1 MPTLIVP
8 FGGNSAKQRL
18 AVPDEARTTLAHAML
33 EDVVAA
39 CVDIG
44 RTVVVSPD
52 PIELDVEIVRDD
64 GHSQGAA
71 VERALDE
78 ANPAGPVVIVNADLP
93 CATPRDLLALIGSI
107 PAGGIALV
115 EACDGTTNALALASR
130 DLFKPVYGPGSA
142 ARFRRL
148 APTAVTAI
156 PNLIDDVD
164 DLWDLIRLRGRVG
177 PHTRLSLEGAR
188 LGVPR

>member
-18 AVPDEARTTLAHAML
+18 AVPDAARTTLARAML
-33 EDVVAA
+33 DDVVAA
-39 CVDIG
+39 CADVG
-44 RTVVVSPD
+44 RTVVVTPD
-52 PIELDVEIVRDD
+52 PIELGVEVVRDD

-71 VERALDE
+71 VERALLE
-78 ANPAGPVVIVNADLP
+78 TKPSSPVVIVNADLP

-107 PAGGIALV
+107 PEGGIALV
-115 EACDGTTNALALASR
+115 EARDGTTNALALASA

-142 ARFRRL
+142 GRFRRL
-148 APTAVTAI
+148 APTAVTEI

-164 DLWDLIRLRGRVG
+164 DLWDLIRLKGRVG
-177 PHTRLSLEGAR
+177 PHTRRSLEGGR
-188 LGVPR
+188 LGVP